1 VPGSGRRAASVGN
14 LTTWGGSE
22 VERLARPGTA
32 ATHDRQT
39 RLVGVVLYATIVGAT
54 WWLLPQT
61 LPFVAPSAGFGMAL
75 HAGMRRPWL
84 GLAGFGLLLVVV
96 PLLFFPSLLVDA
108 FAG

>member
-1 VPGSGRRAASVGN
+1 
-14 LTTWGGSE
+14 L
-22 VERLARPGTA
+22 
-32 ATHDRQT
+32 
-39 RLVGVVLYATIVGAT
+39 
-54 WWLLPQT
+54 LLPRT

-84 GLAGFGLLLVVV
+84 GLAGFALLLVVV

>member
-1 VPGSGRRAASVGN
+1 M
-14 LTTWGGSE
+14 
-22 VERLARPGTA
+22 ARPRAA

-39 RLVGVVLYATIVGAT
+39 RLVGVVLYATIVGAA
-54 WWLLPQT
+54 WWLRPAT
-61 LPFVAPSAGFGMAL
+61 LPFVVPAAGFGMAL

-84 GLAGFGLLLVVV
+84 GLAGFWLMLVVV

>member
-1 VPGSGRRAASVGN
+1 M
-14 LTTWGGSE
+14 
-22 VERLARPGTA
+22 
-32 ATHDRQT
+32 
-39 RLVGVVLYATIVGAT
+39 GVVLYATIVGAA
-54 WWLLPQT
+54 WWLRPAT
-61 LPFVAPSAGFGMAL
+61 LPFVVPAAGFGMAL

>member
-1 VPGSGRRAASVGN
+1 MGA
-14 LTTWGGSE
+14 
-22 VERLARPGTA
+22 
-32 ATHDRQT
+32 
-39 RLVGVVLYATIVGAT
+39 VLYATIVGVA
-54 WWLLPQT
+54 WWLLPGM

-84 GLAGFGLLLVVV
+84 GLAGVGLLLVVV

>member
-1 VPGSGRRAASVGN
+1 M
-14 LTTWGGSE
+14 
-22 VERLARPGTA
+22 ARPGAA

-39 RLVGVVLYATIVGAT
+39 RLVGVVLYATIVGAA
-54 WWLLPQT
+54 WWLRPGT
-61 LPFVAPSAGFGMAL
+61 LPFVVPAAGFGMAL

-84 GLAGFGLLLVVV
+84 GFAGFWLLLVVV